1 MKTMNRTKVPQRLIL
16 ALFTATLFAPG
27 CVEGPALT
35 GEVEPQER
43 AGAEPS
49 ARPLEG
55 DEPSSGVASRALD
68 PEADPGSDGPDQPS
82 PALEREEVS
91 VEMLEGL
98 ESLSAEALKARGPE
112 LNCVPAGEEGTLV
125 VMDTIEASG
134 ERVVQTLG
142 SAPCT
147 STIGLQALNGAIT
160 PISAAPGAYYNASA
174 LRVGESLVVAWTT
187 IEHEG
192 WESEEGGRMVSR
204 EVNPVVELAVRD
216 AAGAWHEPE
225 RLVDLDEA
233 VWLGRLSLVEEK
245 VTLLFW
251 RDSLFEHLFFTQEGR
266 PESDGLYALTLGVDG
281 AEVSTGILTRVQDYV
296 MNFDPAGDQE

>member
-112 LNCVPAGEEGTLV
+112 LNRVPAGEEGTLV

-147 STIGLQALNGAIT
+147 STIGGASPPCSCT
-160 PISAAPGAYYNASA
+160 APVTAGAGKCSSLPRGRKASPW
-174 LRVGESLVVAWTT
+174 RTT
-187 IEHEG
+187 I
-192 WESEEGGRMVSR
+192 SKLLS
-204 EVNPVVELAVRD
+204 A
-216 AAGAWHEPE
+216 
-225 RLVDLDEA
+225 
-233 VWLGRLSLVEEK
+233 GRL
-245 VTLLFW
+245 
-251 RDSLFEHLFFTQEGR
+251 H
-266 PESDGLYALTLGVDG
+266 
-281 AEVSTGILTRVQDYV
+281 I
-296 MNFDPAGDQE
+296 